1 MGSNLIQTFSYTLSF
16 LVFPLD
22 PFLPVL
28 QSRSPVSGDDGAGSF
43 IATFLAPAPA
53 LLLLC
58 TDMTFF
64 STILAFVVALGLL
77 IVFHEFGHY
86 LVARWCGVK
95 VLRFSIGFGQPLL
108 QKRWGKDE
116 TEWVVAAIPLGGY
129 VKMLDER
136 EGEVAPEDLKRSFNR
151 KPVVHRF
158 AIVAAG
164 PVANFLLAILLYWL
178 LFMLGVSGMKPMLGP
193 VIPATPAAFANFE
206 TGETITKIEAEP
218 VATWQVARWPL
229 FSHAVEKAPSVR
241 VVTLSKHGETAWHQ
255 MDFSR
260 IHADD
265 LDADFL
271 KKIGLSIYQP
281 AMKPIVG
288 QVIPDSAGSRAGLQA
303 GDEILAVNGKKIT
316 LWEELVQ
323 QIRTS
328 PGILLTLDVQRGNA
342 AMAIEVIPDTHTED
356 REKIGRIGIAPQID
370 QNELQKLLVEIS
382 YPPGTAIV
390 RAIDKTWETS
400 VFTLQMLWKMMAGEV
415 SWKNVSGPIT
425 IADYAGKSAQMGF
438 SSYLAFLALISI
450 SLGVLNLLPIP
461 MLDGGHLMYYV
472 VEIVKGSPLSV
483 RATEIGQQV
492 GMLLLFTLMAFAIY
506 NDVSRLISS

>member
-1 MGSNLIQTFSYTLSF
+1 
-16 LVFPLD
+16 
-22 PFLPVL
+22 
-28 QSRSPVSGDDGAGSF
+28 
-43 IATFLAPAPA
+43 
-53 LLLLC
+53 
-58 TDMTFF
+58 
-64 STILAFVVALGLL
+64 
-77 IVFHEFGHY
+77 
-86 LVARWCGVK
+86 
-95 VLRFSIGFGQPLL
+95 
-108 QKRWGKDE
+108 
-116 TEWVVAAIPLGGY
+116 
-129 VKMLDER
+129 
-136 EGEVAPEDLKRSFNR
+136 
-151 KPVVHRF
+151 
-158 AIVAAG
+158 
-164 PVANFLLAILLYWL
+164 
-178 LFMLGVSGMKPMLGP
+178 
-193 VIPATPAAFANFE
+193 
-206 TGETITKIEAEP
+206 
-218 VATWQVARWPL
+218 
-229 FSHAVEKAPSVR
+229 
-241 VVTLSKHGETAWHQ
+241 

-342 AMAIEVIPDTHTED
+342 AIAIEVIPDTHTED

-370 QNELQKLLVEIS
+370 HNELKKLLVEIS